1 MITIVDYEMGNP
13 KSIMNM
19 LSRLGIKSQLS
30 RNVNDILQANKLIL
44 PGVGAF
50 DAAMLNLK
58 KFNLIESLNKK
69 VLEEQ
74 VPILGICLGMQL
86 LTNSSE
92 EGVEKGLGWIDAQT
106 KKFDNSLGI
115 KVPHMGWN
123 YIFPKATSPIC
134 RELNIESRFYFVH
147 SYYVQANHD
156 QNSCMKSNYSV
167 SFDSAIEH
175 NNIYGV
181 QFHPE
186 KSHKFGMQLLKNFAD
201 L

>member
-30 RNVNDILQANKLIL
+30 RNLDDISQARKLIL

-50 DAAMLNLK
+50 DAAMRNLK
-58 KFNLIESLNKK
+58 KFNLINSLNKK
-69 VLEEQ
+69 ALEEKI
-74 VPILGICLGMQL
+74 PILGICLGMQV
-86 LTNSSE
+86 LTHSSE
-92 EGVEKGLGWIDAQT
+92 EGSEKGLGWIDAQT
-106 KKFDNSLGI
+106 KKFDSSLGI

-123 YIFPKATSPIC
+123 YVLPKTNSPIC
-134 RELNIESRFYFVH
+134 KELNHKSRFYFVH
-147 SYYVQANHD
+147 SYYVQTNND
-156 QNSCMKSNYSV
+156 QNSCMKSNYSIE
-167 SFDSAIEH
+167 FDSALQN

-186 KSHKFGMQLLKNFAD
+186 KSHKYGMQILKNFSD

>member
-30 RNVNDILQANKLIL
+30 RNLDDISQARKLIL

-50 DAAMLNLK
+50 DAAMRNLK
-58 KFNLIESLNKK
+58 KFNLINSLNKK
-69 VLEEQ
+69 ALEEKI
-74 VPILGICLGMQL
+74 PILGICLGMQV
-86 LTNSSE
+86 LTHSSE
-92 EGVEKGLGWIDAQT
+92 EGSEKGLGWIDAQT
-106 KKFDNSLGI
+106 KKFDSSLGI

-123 YIFPKATSPIC
+123 YVLPKTNSPIC
-134 RELNIESRFYFVH
+134 KELNHKSRFYFVH
-147 SYYVQANHD
+147 SYYVQTNND
-156 QNSCMKSNYSV
+156 QNSCMKSNYSIE
-167 SFDSAIEH
+167 FDSAIQN

-186 KSHKFGMQLLKNFAD
+186 KSHKYGMQILKNFSD

>member
-30 RNVNDILQANKLIL
+30 RNLDDISQARKLIL

-50 DAAMLNLK
+50 DAAMRNLK
-58 KFNLIESLNKK
+58 KFNLINSLNKK
-69 VLEEQ
+69 ALEEKI
-74 VPILGICLGMQL
+74 PILGICLGMQV
-86 LTNSSE
+86 LTHSSE
-92 EGVEKGLGWIDAQT
+92 EGSEKGLGWIDAQT
-106 KKFDNSLGI
+106 KKFDSSLGI

-123 YIFPKATSPIC
+123 YVLPKTNSPIC
-134 RELNIESRFYFVH
+134 KELNHKSRFYFVH
-147 SYYVQANHD
+147 SYYVQTNND
-156 QNSCMKSNYSV
+156 QNSCMKSHYSIE
-167 SFDSAIEH
+167 FDSAIQN

-186 KSHKFGMQLLKNFAD
+186 KSHKYGMQILKNFSD